1 MSRRRPRRP
10 PNLCLHPVQTHQE
23 DSRTHSRDFVARH
36 LVAGLDVTVARW
48 DPQTRSVPEIVIRN
62 LIIQALP
69 VNLALR
75 GSSLALM
82 KPRRKIPRPK
92 ILPKVRPKN
101 LSPRINPGIP
111 PLKGKLPRL
120 DVNPTHVRNDPS
132 VRNKIS
138 LRIAPHE
145 IVHATFPNF
154 IRVLVS
160 KSNASGAI
168 WKRC

>member
-1 MSRRRPRRP
+1 M
-10 PNLCLHPVQTHQE
+10 
-23 DSRTHSRDFVARH
+23 
-36 LVAGLDVTVARW
+36 TVARW
-48 DPQTRSVPEIVIRN
+48 DPQTRSVPEIAIRN
-62 LIIQALP
+62 LIIQVLP
-69 VNLALR
+69 INLALR
-75 GSSLALM
+75 GRTLASI

-101 LSPRINPGIP
+101 LSPQINRGIP

-120 DVNPTHVRNDPS
+120 DVNPTHVRNNDPS

-145 IVHATFPNF
+145 IVHATFRNF